1 MLTLTAQTR
10 KRTKRLHAWFNLSLT
25 IAANVSNKFTQ
36 ADESIFI
43 CIIFTQDILNGK
55 ILLEK

>member
-1 MLTLTAQTR
+1 MR
-10 KRTKRLHAWFNLSLT
+10 KRTKRLHAWFNLRSLT